1 MRKMNLLA
9 RLITFLLTF
18 TLALAIVNLFV
29 RPLLR
34 AVNVPP
40 ITISM
45 PTPPDMPAVSS
56 QPLNSVSYKTQFV
69 SLDFLR
75 GKAYATLTLK
85 RLPQYPVPEKICI
98 QLHFFAPDRASRKS
112 WSSGPVEVREPF
124 AMSETKT
131 ITVESSCNWCDDAD
145 VPANGYYARISLSDA
160 PANDAAVSEDEM
172 DFHITNATPVLVQ
185 NKRGAFTSH

>member
-1 MRKMNLLA
+1 MRKINLLA

-18 TLALAIVNLFV
+18 TLALAIVTIFV
-29 RPLLR
+29 RPLMR

-40 ITISM
+40 IIISM
-45 PTPPDMPAVSS
+45 PAPPDIPAISS

-85 RLPQYPVPEKICI
+85 HLPQYPVPERIRV
-98 QLHFFAPDRASRKS
+98 QLHFFAPDSASRKS
-112 WSSGPVEVREPF
+112 WSSEPVEVREPF
-124 AMSETKT
+124 AVSEMKT
-131 ITVESSCNWCDDAD
+131 ITVESSCNWCDGTG
-145 VPANGYYARISLSDA
+145 VPAGGYYARISLSSA
-160 PANDAAVSEDEM
+160 PANASAVPEDEM
-172 DFHITNATPVLVQ
+172 DFDIETTTPVLVQ